1 MALMSLF
8 VTCAGLMMSLTAAN
22 LSNFYVNAERN
33 EPTTDEQNN
42 QIAAAQQRLLHQR
55 LIESFLPILQAESA
69 AATSLTNGRSLAKT
83 KKSWQKLQGS
93 WGKRSDMSMFDEV
106 GNDVDSDA
114 GNDEDGAGGGG
125 DERTFDLSNEFSSA
139 YDPARLY
146 LDDADVETQ
155 RQSKQRQ
162 EPTKRAWN
170 SMSAGWGKRIGN
182 YKYCFLFVPLVTI
195 NIHIMK
201 KNFNIITLF

>member
-8 VTCAGLMMSLTAAN
+8 VTCAGLMMSMTAGN
-22 LSNFYVNAERN
+22 LLNFYVNAERN
-33 EPTTDEQNN
+33 EPTTDEQNS

-69 AATSLTNGRSLAKT
+69 AAASSLTNGRGLAKT

-93 WGKRSDMSMFDEV
+93 WGKRSDMSMIHED
-106 GNDVDSDA
+106 GNDVDSAA
-114 GNDEDGAGGGG
+114 GDDEDGAGGGGG
-125 DERTFDLSNEFSSA
+125 DERTFDLSNEYSSA
-139 YDPARLY
+139 YEPSRLY
-146 LDDADVETQ
+146 LDDADVEMNH
-155 RQSKQRQ
+155 QSKQRQ

-182 YKYCFLFVPLVTI
+182 YKYCLMLF
-195 NIHIMK
+195 
-201 KNFNIITLF
+201 